1 MESAINKV
9 VAYSLRT
16 PDGTVY
22 GPVDIVTLCIWATD
36 ARVIPGCEWSEN
48 RDVWFPVEKI
58 PELRLNWS
66 VQFVDGTV
74 YGPLNLLAIRVLA
87 SENSI
92 PPGVKLSELGT
103 KREARL
109 DDSLLPL
116 LVEEFH
122 QMLAGFGGL
131 MSAALVALRG
141 SHREALSEAE
151 DRGSRLTALQANLEN
166 ADKDLAVSMRLNEA
180 LSHQLSEAQKTLQNR
195 EAQIRKLESA
205 ATQDKIQTNTQ
216 IQQLESAVAQGKI
229 QADTQIRKLESEVAL
244 GINQAEAQATEMRSK
259 MTALGTALEE
269 MQQRASLLATQLVH
283 AQEGAQKLLTEERA
297 AWLKES
303 QGALQKKETLI
314 QQLEAAV
321 ALGKTQAES
330 LASEMQSKIALQDKA
345 LQEAQQRSVALI
357 AQLAQAQER
366 YQVLVHESA
375 SKEKESAAKLQ
386 QIEQDVLAST
396 ELVAKTMRE
405 VDQRDGQLRD
415 LQKKLNERR
424 PVFSTQGTVV
434 EAEVIHTEVLQ
445 EEVIE
450 VEEAGDWTQVSGA
463 GQPDKAAGKHEKA
476 GNKSG
481 ILNSVEARLQQ
492 ELRQWEV
499 LKREQ
504 ENQKKTGGKWF
515 RRK

>member
-1 MESAINKV
+1 MESAINTV

-22 GPVDIVTLCIWATD
+22 GPVDIVTLCVWATD

-66 VQFVDGTV
+66 VQFADGTL
-74 YGPLNLLAIRVLA
+74 YGPLNLLAIWVLA

-103 KREARL
+103 KREAIL
-109 DDSLLPL
+109 DHSLLPL

-122 QMLAGFGGL
+122 QMLAGCGAL
-131 MSAALVALRG
+131 MSTALVALRG
-141 SHREALSEAE
+141 AHRGVLNEAE
-151 DRGSRLTALQANLEN
+151 ECSSRLRALKAKLEN
-166 ADKDLAVSMRLNEA
+166 ADQDLAVSMRLNEA

-195 EAQIRKLESA
+195 DAEIRKLESA
-205 ATQDKIQTNTQ
+205 ATQDKAQADTQ

-229 QADTQIRKLESEVAL
+229 RTDTQIRKLESEVAL
-244 GINQAEAQATEMRSK
+244 GKNQAEAQAIEMRSK
-259 MTALGTALEE
+259 ITALEE
-269 MQQRASLLATQLVH
+269 AQQRASLLATQLVH
-283 AQEGAQKLLTEERA
+283 VQEGAQKLLTEERA

-321 ALGKTQAES
+321 AHGKMQADS
-330 LASEMQSKIALQDKA
+330 QATEMQSKIALGDKA
-345 LQEAQQRSVALI
+345 LQEVQQRSVALI
-357 AQLAQAQER
+357 AQLAQAQEN

-375 SKEKESAAKLQ
+375 SKEKESAVKFQ

-405 VDQRDGQLRD
+405 VDRREGQLRD
-415 LQKKLNERR
+415 LQKKLDEKR

-445 EEVIE
+445 AEVL
-450 VEEAGDWTQVSGA
+450 VTEEAGDWTEVSGS
-463 GQPDKAAGKHEKA
+463 GQPDKADGKHEKT
-476 GNKSG
+476 GNTSG

-504 ENQKKTGGKWF
+504 ENQKRTGGKWF